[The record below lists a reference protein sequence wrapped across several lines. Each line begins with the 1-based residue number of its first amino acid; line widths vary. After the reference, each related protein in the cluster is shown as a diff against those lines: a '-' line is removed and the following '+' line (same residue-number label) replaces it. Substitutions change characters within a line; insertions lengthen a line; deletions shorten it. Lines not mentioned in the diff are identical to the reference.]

1 MSTTVTIGEFARLTL
16 LSVKALRHYHDVG
29 LLEPVAVDPSSGYRR
44 YGIDQV
50 TDAQLIRRLRDLD
63 MPVPDVRAV
72 VDAPDPATRDE
83 LLRAHLDRMQETLSR
98 TAGVVASLRA
108 ALDPLPD
115 LSVEHRHLPTQPVV
129 VVRADVGEDDF
140 TAFFDRAFA
149 ELYGAIAVAGQL
161 PTGPG
166 GAVYDHGWFADE
178 VGEIVAYVPV
188 VDTDAIGGAVEAAV
202 LPAVDVAVGTHAG
215 PFVDFDRTYG
225 ALGRHVN
232 EHCGSSGLPI
242 REVYVIG
249 PDRTDDPD
257 QLRTEVCWPTG
268 PAV

>member
-29 LLEPVAVDPSSGYRR
+29 LLEPAEIDAGSGYRR
-44 YGIDQV
+44 YDLDQV
-50 TDAQLIRRLRDLD
+50 TDAQLIRRLRELD

-72 VDAPDPATRDE
+72 VGAPDAEARDA
-83 LLRAHLDRMQETLSR
+83 LLRDHLDRMQATLAR
-98 TAGVVASLRA
+98 TADVVASLRA

-115 LSVEHRHLPTQPVV
+115 LSVEHRHLPAQPAV
-129 VVRADVGEDDF
+129 VVRADVGEADF
-140 TAFFDRAFA
+140 DAFFDRAFA
-149 ELYGAIAVAGQL
+149 TLYAAVEAAGRL

-188 VDTDAIGGAVEAAV
+188 LDPEGIDAEAEL

-215 PFVDFDRTYG
+215 PYADFDRTYG

-232 EHCGSSGLPI
+232 EHCGSSGAAI

-257 QLRTEVCWPTG
+257 HYRTDVCWPTG